1 MNTKAFIKVPLVVL
15 ENIFFSIFPN
25 SRPTIERCFYNPYQF
40 NEKHIE
46 YSKKQF
52 EEFVNKVGGITKIKD
67 KKILELGPGGS
78 LGFGLLMLQNGASQY
93 IVIEDGQHT
102 FINKKQMKFYK
113 KLLGNNEVSIK
124 KFFIFKNERYYYNQ
138 EFINFIK
145 IDQNSKYDLA
155 SDSVDSIY
163 SYAVLEH
170 VHNLDLCFSEMARVL
185 KIGGLMEHQV
195 DLRDH
200 IFSQDSL
207 WFLKI
212 SDFWFKFLFEKTG
225 EYVNRKRFSYYNDLI
240 DRYGL
245 KIIEVNKNILFDK
258 ALPKKLLSKYSKND
272 LKILSFN
279 ITIEKC
285 AE

>member
-1 MNTKAFIKVPLVVL
+1 MCIKPIIKIPLVLL

-25 SRPTIERCFYNPYQF
+25 SRPIIERYIYNPYQF
-40 NEKHIE
+40 NENHIE

-93 IVIEDGQHT
+93 IVIEDGQHA

-113 KLLGNNEVSIK
+113 KLLGNDEASIK
-124 KFFIFKNERYYYNQ
+124 KFFIFKNERYHYNQ

-145 IDQNSKYDLA
+145 IDQSSNYDLA
-155 SDSVDSIY
+155 SNSVDFIY
-163 SYAVLEH
+163 SCAVLEH

-185 KIGGLMEHQV
+185 KSGGVMNHQV

-200 IFSQDSL
+200 IFSQKSL

-240 DRYGL
+240 NRYGL

-258 ALPKKLLSKYSKND
+258 ALPKKLLSKYSEND

-279 ITIEKC
+279 LIAKKI
-285 AE
+285 